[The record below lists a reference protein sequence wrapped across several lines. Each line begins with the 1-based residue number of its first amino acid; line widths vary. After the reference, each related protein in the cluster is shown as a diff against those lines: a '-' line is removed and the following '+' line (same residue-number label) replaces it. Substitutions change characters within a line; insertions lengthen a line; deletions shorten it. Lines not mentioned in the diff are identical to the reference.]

1 MVRTSKPPEMAPR
14 LATIKKS
21 IENARKYIGASKPAG
36 ADKILEALAHKL
48 AGSSKPKAPN
58 QYALFV
64 KAQYKKI
71 SAAHPGKSAPEV
83 MKLIAKEWAKK

>member
-1 MVRTSKPPEMAPR
+1 MVRTQMAPR

-36 ADKILEALAHKL
+36 AIKILENLSQRL
-48 AGSSKPKAPN
+48 SGSSTPKAPN

-64 KAQYKKI
+64 KAQYKKT
-71 SAAHPGKSAPEV
+71 SNAHPSKPAPEI
-83 MKLIAKEWAKK
+83 MKLIAKDWASRK

>member
-1 MVRTSKPPEMAPR
+1 MAPR

-21 IENARKYIGASKPAG
+21 IENARKYLGASKPAG
-36 ADKILEALAHKL
+36 ADKILENLSARLS
-48 AGSSKPKAPN
+48 GSSKPKAPN

-71 SAAHPGKSAPEV
+71 SDAHPSKSAPEV
-83 MKLIAKEWAKK
+83 MKLIAKEWASRK